1 MRWREGKVND
11 TAQEPRP
18 RRLLDQVRDKLRT
31 LHYSPRTE
39 DAYIGWIKRY
49 IYFHGKRHPKDLSE
63 GEVEAFLTALAT
75 ERGVSASTQNQ
86 ALCALLF
93 LYKQVLGVDL
103 GWVNGVTRAKRP
115 ERVPVVL
122 TREEVAAV
130 LQRMRGRERIM
141 ASLMYGTGLRLMKC
155 VQLRVQD
162 LDFGYRQIT
171 VHNGK
176 GAKDRFVPLP
186 EALIPAL
193 KEQILASERLLASD
207 LADGFGEVSMAE
219 SLVRKYPRAP
229 FELRWWYVFPSCNR
243 SIDPIT
249 GREKRHHIDPTGLQK
264 AMRSAVLGAGIR
276 KRATPHTLRH
286 CFATHLL
293 EAGYDIRTV
302 QELMGH
308 RDVTTTQI
316 YTHVLQRGSGA
327 VRSPV
332 DVLLGGRPGPELR
345 VAA

>member
-1 MRWREGKVND
+1 MSHAPVAAANAHK
-11 TAQEPRP
+11 P

-39 DAYIGWIKRY
+39 EAYVGWIKRY
-49 IYFHGKRHPKDLSE
+49 IWFHGKRHPGE
-63 GEVEAFLTALAT
+63 MGAPEVETFLSSLAI

-86 ALCALLF
+86 ALCAVLF
-93 LYKQVLGVDL
+93 LYKQVLGVEL
-103 GWVNGVTRAKRP
+103 GWVDGVTRAKRP

-122 TREEVAAV
+122 TRQEVALV
-130 LQRMRGRERIM
+130 LDQMQGRDWLM
-141 ASLMYGTGLRLMKC
+141 ASLMYGTGLRLMEC
-155 VQLRVQD
+155 VQLRVQSI
-162 LDFGYRQIT
+162 DFGYRQIT

-186 EALIPAL
+186 QALIPGL
-193 KEQILASERLLASD
+193 QEQIRGSERLLASD
-207 LADGFGEVSMAE
+207 LAAGFGEVSMSE

-229 FELRWWYVFPSCNR
+229 FELKWWYVFPSVDR
-243 SIDPIT
+243 SRDPIT
-249 GREKRHHIDPTGLQK
+249 GRIKRHHIDPSGLQK
-264 AMRSAVLGAGIR
+264 AMRTAVLRTGIN

-316 YTHVLQRGSGA
+316 YTHVLQRGGSA
-327 VRSPV
+327 VQSPM
-332 DVLLGGRPGPELR
+332 DALLGGG
-345 VAA
+345 AAMRSAA

>member
-1 MRWREGKVND
+1 
-11 TAQEPRP
+11 
-18 RRLLDQVRDKLRT
+18 LDQVREKLRT

-39 DAYIGWIKRY
+39 DAYVAWIKRY
-49 IYFHGKRHPKDLSE
+49 IWFHGKRHPRE
-63 GEVEAFLTALAT
+63 MGAAEVEAFLSYLAT
-75 ERGVSASTQNQ
+75 SRGVSASTQNQ
-86 ALCALLF
+86 ALCGLLF
-93 LYKQVLGVDL
+93 LYKQVLGVEL
-103 GWVNGVTRAKRP
+103 GWVDGVARAKRP

-122 TREEVAAV
+122 TRQEVALMLEQ
-130 LQRMRGRERIM
+130 LQGRNWLM
-141 ASLMYGTGLRLMKC
+141 ASLMYGTGLRLMEC

-162 LDFGYRQIT
+162 IDFGYRQIT

-193 KEQILASERLLASD
+193 KDRLAAAQRLLASD
-207 LADGFGEVSMAE
+207 LAAGFGEVSMPE

-229 FELRWWYVFPSCNR
+229 FELKWWYVFPASNR
-243 SIDPIT
+243 SEDPIT
-249 GREKRHHIDPTGLQK
+249 GRTKRHHVDPSVVQK
-264 AMRSAVLGAGIR
+264 AMRAAVRRAGIT

-316 YTHVLQRGSGA
+316 YTHVLQRGGSA
-327 VRSPV
+327 VQSPV
-332 DVLLGGRPGPELR
+332 DALLR
-345 VAA
+345 VGEARRAAA

>member
-1 MRWREGKVND
+1 MTPPPVATGSK
-11 TAQEPRP
+11 P

-39 DAYIGWIKRY
+39 DAYVGWIKRY
-49 IYFHGKRHPKDLSE
+49 IWFHDKRHPRDM
-63 GEVEAFLTALAT
+63 GAPEVETFLSSLAT
-75 ERGVSASTQNQ
+75 QRGVSASTQNQ
-86 ALCALLF
+86 ALSALLF
-93 LYKQVLGVDL
+93 LYKQVLGVEI
-103 GWVNGVTRAKRP
+103 GWVDGVTRAKRP

-122 TREEVAAV
+122 TRQEVSLV
-130 LQRMRGRERIM
+130 LQQMQGRDWLM
-141 ASLMYGTGLRLMKC
+141 ASLMYGTGLRLMEC

-193 KEQILASERLLASD
+193 QEHVRASERLLASD
-207 LADGFGEVSMAE
+207 LAAGFGEVSMPE

-229 FELRWWYVFPSCNR
+229 FELKWWYVFPASDR
-243 SIDPIT
+243 SVDPVT
-249 GREKRHHIDPTGLQK
+249 GRVKCHHIVPSVVQK
-264 AMRSAVLGAGIR
+264 AMRSAVQRTGIL

-286 CFATHLL
+286 CVATHPL

-316 YTHVLQRGSGA
+316 YTHVLQRGGSA
-327 VRSPV
+327 VQSPV
-332 DVLLGGRPGPELR
+332 DVLLGGR
-345 VAA
+345 VAARPAA

>member
-1 MRWREGKVND
+1 MGIVASEGK
-11 TAQEPRP
+11 P
-18 RRLLDQVRDKLRT
+18 RRLLDQVRGRVRT

-39 DAYIGWIKRY
+39 DAYVGWIKQY
-49 IYFHGKRHPKDLSE
+49 ILFHGKRHPRELGV
-63 GEVEAFLTALAT
+63 GEVERLLTSLAT
-75 ERGVSASTQNQ
+75 QRRVSASTQNQ

-93 LYKQVLGVDL
+93 LYKQVLGVDI
-103 GWVNGVTRAKRP
+103 GWVDGVTRAKVP

-122 TREEVAAV
+122 TRQEVSLV
-130 LQRMRGRERIM
+130 LEQMQGRDWLM
-141 ASLMYGTGLRLMKC
+141 ASLMYGTGLRLMEC

-162 LDFGYRQIT
+162 IDFGYRQIT

-186 EALIPAL
+186 EALVPGL
-193 KEQILASERLLASD
+193 QEQIRASERLLASD
-207 LADGFGEVSMAE
+207 RSAGFGEISMPE

-229 FELRWWYVFPSCNR
+229 FELKWWYVFPASDR
-243 SIDPIT
+243 SVDPIT
-249 GREKRHHIDPTGLQK
+249 GRVKRHHIDPSVVQK
-264 AMRSAVLGAGIR
+264 AMRSAVRRAGIS

-316 YTHVLQRGSGA
+316 YTHVLQRGGSA
-327 VRSPV
+327 VRSPM
-332 DVLLGGRPGPELR
+332 DALPGGGGMPSFPC
-345 VAA
+345 AA

>member
-1 MRWREGKVND
+1 MGIVASEGK
-11 TAQEPRP
+11 P
-18 RRLLDQVRDKLRT
+18 RRLLDQVRDRVRT
-31 LHYSPRTE
+31 LHCSPRTE
-39 DAYIGWIKRY
+39 DAYVGWIKQY
-49 IYFHGKRHPKDLSE
+49 ILVHGERLPRELGV
-63 GEVEAFLTALAT
+63 GEVGRFLTSLAT
-75 ERGVSASTQNQ
+75 QCRVSASTQNQ

-93 LYKQVLGVDL
+93 LYKQVLGVDI
-103 GWVNGVTRAKRP
+103 GWVDGVTRAKVP

-122 TREEVAAV
+122 TRQEVSLV
-130 LQRMRGRERIM
+130 LEQMQGRDWLM
-141 ASLMYGTGLRLMKC
+141 ASLMYGTGLRLMEC

-162 LDFGYRQIT
+162 IDFGYRQVR

-186 EALIPAL
+186 EALVPGL
-193 KEQILASERLLASD
+193 QEQIRASERLLASD
-207 LADGFGEVSMAE
+207 RSAGFGEVSMPE

-229 FELRWWYVFPSCNR
+229 FELKWWYVFPASDR
-243 SIDPIT
+243 SVDPIT
-249 GREKRHHIDPTGLQK
+249 GRVKRHHIDPSAVQK
-264 AMRSAVLGAGIR
+264 AMRYAVRRAGIT

-316 YTHVLQRGSGA
+316 YTHVLQRGGSA
-327 VRSPV
+327 IRSPM
-332 DVLLGGRPGPELR
+332 DGLLGAGGIRSLPH
-345 VAA
+345 AA